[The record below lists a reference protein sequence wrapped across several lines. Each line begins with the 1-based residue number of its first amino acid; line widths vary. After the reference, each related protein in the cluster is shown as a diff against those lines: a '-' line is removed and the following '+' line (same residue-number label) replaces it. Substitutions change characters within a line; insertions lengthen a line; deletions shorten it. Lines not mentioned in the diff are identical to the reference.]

1 MYKKCKVKSPHGPDA
16 GFLPCA
22 KNRDQKRRRVGI
34 ALGMAE
40 QNRNMFDFVYLIII
54 IPNSIVNI
62 FCKKFFKIKKRNDKT
77 RCNQTL

>member
-1 MYKKCKVKSPHGPDA
+1 M
-16 GFLPCA
+16 
-22 KNRDQKRRRVGI
+22 GI